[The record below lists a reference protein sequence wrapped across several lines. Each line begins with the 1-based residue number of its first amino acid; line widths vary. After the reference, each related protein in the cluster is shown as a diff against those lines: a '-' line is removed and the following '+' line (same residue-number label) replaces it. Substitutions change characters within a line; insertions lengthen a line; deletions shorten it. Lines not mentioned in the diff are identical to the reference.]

1 MAMRWLRIF
10 NQLILT
16 LLEARRFNTSRP
28 AAVLIREDSLCP
40 PLLKC
45 ILEAALRRVCL
56 VFLRCLFC
64 IRHARSERLDRGTAR
79 LSREW
84 ERCHKEK
91 EEESEGERAA
101 GKPPAVA
108 GEGAVLKTTPRKFYW
123 KTTFQ

>member
-16 LLEARRFNTSRP
+16 LLEARRFNTSPP

-40 PLLKC
+40 PL
-45 ILEAALRRVCL
+45 AQMHPRS
-56 VFLRCLFC
+56 LFC

-101 GKPPAVA
+101 GKSPAVA